1 MSVRIRSLLAS
12 GPIMVPLNSGRS
24 VRLSPGRWSA
34 ELRDTEVADNA
45 YLDKLHRRGDI
56 EVAESR
62 EAPEAPEAP
71 DAREEGA
78 GASRAQRPRKRTD
91 SAG

>member
-1 MSVRIRSLLAS
+1 MTVRIRSLLAS
-12 GPIMVPLNSGRS
+12 GPIVVPLNSGRS

-62 EAPEAPEAP
+62 EGTEAP

-78 GASRAQRPRKRTD
+78 GASGRSQRPRKRTD
-91 SAG
+91 PAG